1 MAVVAV
7 VLIYVVLCVTMC
19 LCLSGS
25 EYESV
30 HRGSG
35 PADSERSAVC
45 GENGSSAE
53 GSGKQIQTGGRRT
66 REQHRQTV
74 QGTVMALTTK
84 QQLSKAHCKLL
95 HFIAQT
101 KDLTR
106 S

>member
-1 MAVVAV
+1 MVVAAV
-7 VLIYVVLCVTMC
+7 VLLYAVLCVMR
-19 LCLSGS
+19 LCHSGS

-66 REQHRQTV
+66 
-74 QGTVMALTTK
+74 
-84 QQLSKAHCKLL
+84 
-95 HFIAQT
+95 
-101 KDLTR
+101 
-106 S
+106 